1 MEKQKWYKNPEMLI
15 ALTALFI
22 GLITAFIS
30 IYSAYIDRA
39 YAKASVWPK
48 VEVVRSKG
56 KDRFSYRV
64 ANRGTGPA
72 IIKYVKVSIG
82 KRYLQRWSDLP
93 EFDSINQSH
102 ISSITLPAGEIL
114 KPLVYKGEAVENIL
128 KIDKRLEIEL
138 CYCSIYDDCWVVSRS
153 LQTRPVEQ
161 CEVNSKQAFL
171 Q

>member
-48 VEVVRSKG
+48 VEVFRSKG
-56 KDRFSYRV
+56 KDRFSYGV

-82 KRYLQRWSDLP
+82 KRYL
-93 EFDSINQSH
+93 
-102 ISSITLPAGEIL
+102 
-114 KPLVYKGEAVENIL
+114 
-128 KIDKRLEIEL
+128 
-138 CYCSIYDDCWVVSRS
+138 
-153 LQTRPVEQ
+153 
-161 CEVNSKQAFL
+161 
-171 Q
+171 